1 MSNFHLITNPTP
13 LSQANKLELGFRQ
26 LQKTVERKFGKKED
40 PSIVKSDT
48 EIDAKLSM
56 YKDIDDSMRSL
67 RLASRTI
74 HVSTRALCCQDTYVV
89 KFIQENYNVDGDPII
104 QALSATAEGF
114 SASGNYWNTV
124 KDCSDRVQRDYST
137 FYLKGIGELKEQ
149 IKEMEEA
156 RTDYRAALSWLRATS
171 VDPDNLSQVEKFRRV
186 QLQVK
191 SSKDKFD
198 QMKWSIQTKIDL
210 LRVSRASLLSNAMAP
225 LYRKTASLSRKVSSS
240 LSDAS
245 MNIKSYSLSDY
256 DYKILKE
263 LKTVDNDLKKECALD
278 DLQAH
283 ETKNNSANETEQQN
297 KDDMQL
303 LDISGECFD
312 NQSENQKLISDFLG
326 KPSMFDL
333 IKRDEDSIF
342 TDDLLQ
348 DFSAQ
353 PQDLSEAENYL
364 SNFKEEPK
372 KDLLEC

>member
-1 MSNFHLITNPTP
+1 MSNFHLISNPTP

-26 LQKTVERKFGKKED
+26 LQKTVERKFGRKED
-40 PSIVKSDT
+40 PSIVKGDT
-48 EIDAKLSM
+48 EIDAKLST

-74 HVSTRALCCQDTYVV
+74 HISTRAFSCQDTYIV

-104 QALSATAEGF
+104 QALSAAAEGF
-114 SASGNYWNTV
+114 GVSGNYWNIV
-124 KDCSDRVQRDYST
+124 KDFSDRVQKDYST
-137 FYLKGIGELKEQ
+137 FYQKGIGELKEQ

-156 RTDYRAALSWLRATS
+156 RTDYRAALAWLRATS

-198 QMKWSIQTKIDL
+198 QLKWSIQTKIDL

-225 LYRKTASLSRKVSSS
+225 LYRKTANVSQKISLS
-240 LSDAS
+240 LSEAS
-245 MNIKSYSLSDY
+245 GNIKSYSLSDY

-263 LKTVDNDLKKECALD
+263 LKTVDTDLKKESSQNLETSECLD
-278 DLQAH
+278 DNPLHAEEQ
-283 ETKNNSANETEQQN
+283 NNE
-297 KDDMQL
+297 DMQL
-303 LDISGECFD
+303 LDISGEFSD

-333 IKRDEDSIF
+333 IKRDEESIF

-348 DFSAQ
+348 DFSAK
-353 PQDLSEAENYL
+353 PQNLSASEDYL
-364 SNFKEEPK
+364 STFKEEPK
-372 KDLLEC
+372 DLLEC

>member
-1 MSNFHLITNPTP
+1 MSNFHLISNPTP

-26 LQKTVERKFGKKED
+26 LQKTVERKFGRKED
-40 PSIVKSDT
+40 PSIVKGDT
-48 EIDAKLSM
+48 EIDAKLST

-74 HVSTRALCCQDTYVV
+74 HISTRAFSCQDTYIV

-104 QALSATAEGF
+104 QALSAAAEGF
-114 SASGNYWNTV
+114 GVSGNYWNIV
-124 KDCSDRVQRDYST
+124 KDFSDRVQKDYST
-137 FYLKGIGELKEQ
+137 FYQKGIGELKEQ

-156 RTDYRAALSWLRATS
+156 RTDYRAALAWLRATS

-198 QMKWSIQTKIDL
+198 QLKWSIQTKIDL

-225 LYRKTASLSRKVSSS
+225 LYRKTANVSKKISLS
-240 LSDAS
+240 LSEAS
-245 MNIKSYSLSDY
+245 GNIKSYSLSDY

-263 LKTVDNDLKKECALD
+263 LKTVDTDLKKESSQNLETSECLD
-278 DLQAH
+278 DNPLHAEEQ
-283 ETKNNSANETEQQN
+283 NNE
-297 KDDMQL
+297 DMQL
-303 LDISGECFD
+303 LDISGEFSD

-333 IKRDEDSIF
+333 IKRDEESIF

-348 DFSAQ
+348 DFSAK
-353 PQDLSEAENYL
+353 PQNLSASEDYL
-364 SNFKEEPK
+364 STFKEEPK
-372 KDLLEC
+372 DLLEC

>member
-1 MSNFHLITNPTP
+1 MSNFHLISNPTP

-40 PSIVKSDT
+40 PSIVKGDT
-48 EIDAKLSM
+48 EIDAKLST
-56 YKDIDDSMRSL
+56 YNDIDDSMRSL

-74 HVSTRALCCQDTYVV
+74 HISTRAFCCQDTYIV

-104 QALSATAEGF
+104 QALSAAAEGF
-114 SASGNYWNTV
+114 GVSGNYWNSV
-124 KDCSDRVQRDYST
+124 KDCSDRVQKDYST
-137 FYLKGIGELKEQ
+137 FYQKGIGELKEQ

-156 RTDYRAALSWLRATS
+156 RTDYRAALAWLRATS

-198 QMKWSIQTKIDL
+198 QLKWSIQTKIDL

-225 LYRKTASLSRKVSSS
+225 LYRKTANVSKKISLS
-240 LSDAS
+240 LSEAGG
-245 MNIKSYSLSDY
+245 NIKSYSLSDY

-263 LKTVDNDLKKECALD
+263 LKTVDTDLKKEAGRNQEPSECIGD
-278 DLQAH
+278 YPIHTEEQ
-283 ETKNNSANETEQQN
+283 KNE
-297 KDDMQL
+297 DMQL
-303 LDISGECFD
+303 LDISGEFSD

-326 KPSMFDL
+326 KPSMFDR
-333 IKRDEDSIF
+333 IKRDEESIF

-348 DFSAQ
+348 DFSAK
-353 PQDLSEAENYL
+353 PQDLSASEDYL
-364 SNFKEEPK
+364 STFKEEPK
-372 KDLLEC
+372 DLLEC